1 MKIKAKELT
10 ELLSRIVPRMTPRHQ
25 SAHQRLWEAWRSAV
39 GEEKAGRTRVTGLR
53 RGRLYVEVESSAL
66 LQELTIMDKADIK
79 ARMQEEIEGLFLT
92 EITLKLA
99 KD

>member
-10 ELLSRIVPRMTPRHQ
+10 ELLGRIVPRMKPKHQ
-25 SAHQRLWEAWRSAV
+25 GAQQKLWEAWRSAV
-39 GEEKAGRTRVTGLR
+39 GKEKANHTRITGLR

-66 LQELTIMDKADIK
+66 LQELTIMNKANIK
-79 ARMQEEIEGLFLT
+79 VVMQEKVEGLFLT
-92 EITLKLA
+92 EIMLKLA